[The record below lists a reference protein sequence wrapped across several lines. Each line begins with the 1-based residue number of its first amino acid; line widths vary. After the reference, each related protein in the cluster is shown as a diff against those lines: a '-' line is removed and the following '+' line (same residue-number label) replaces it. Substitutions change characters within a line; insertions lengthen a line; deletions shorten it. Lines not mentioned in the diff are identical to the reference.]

1 MLKKLAPPNET
12 KNKKIKLLRNIE
24 RSFNNS
30 LSYDTFRW
38 FYNLSNRITN
48 MLKIFNIILYDS

>member
-30 LSYDTFRW
+30 LSYDTFR
-38 FYNLSNRITN
+38 
-48 MLKIFNIILYDS
+48 